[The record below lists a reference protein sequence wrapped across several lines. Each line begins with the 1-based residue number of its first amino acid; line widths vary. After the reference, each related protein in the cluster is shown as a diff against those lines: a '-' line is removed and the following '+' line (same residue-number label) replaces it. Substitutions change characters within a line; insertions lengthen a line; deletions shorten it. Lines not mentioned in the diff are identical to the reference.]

1 MWLKFDLLE
10 VSGNTLMPRQIIDNY
25 LIFNNP
31 KDFTQKTLTY
41 FYKRLCIFLA
51 IAPGNT
57 PKLKFAEYDES
68 GSAYFEDP
76 NDIGFK
82 PSRHD
87 IHSDTYKYKG
97 QDLELDID
105 PKKLKYVIPLTTIYH
120 ELIHKVQFDHG
131 MYEHIDL
138 IESCADTYSYILTG
152 HWDFDYTKECVA
164 LFNYFRNILK
174 VRRDSYYLIIRNI
187 IVHQEQFFHNL
198 LTSPR
203 FLRELSKVSDG
214 HINTFWNEFT
224 GIYYDASVRPQ
235 MEKELTHFHN
245 IIFYNY

>member
-1 MWLKFDLLE
+1 MA
-10 VSGNTLMPRQIIDNY
+10 RQIIDNY
-25 LIFNNP
+25 LLLDTP
-31 KDFTQKTLTY
+31 KDFKQRTLTY
-41 FYKRLCIFLA
+41 FYKRLCMFLA
-51 IAPGNT
+51 IVPSNT
-57 PKLKFAEYDES
+57 PKLKFEEYDEP

-97 QDLELDID
+97 EVLDID
-105 PKKLKYVIPLTTIYH
+105 IAPEKIKYAIPLTTIYH

-131 MYEHIDL
+131 MYEYTDL
-138 IESCADTYSYILTG
+138 IEATADTYSYILTG
-152 HWDFDYTKECVA
+152 VLDFDYTKECVA
-164 LFNYFRNILK
+164 LFNYFRNVLK
-174 VRRDSYYLIIRNI
+174 IRRDAYYLIIRNI
-187 IVHQEQFFHNL
+187 IVHQEDFFTQL
-198 LTSPR
+198 YTSPK
-203 FLRELSKVSDG
+203 FMRELSKVSDG

-224 GIYYDASVRPQ
+224 GIYYDAKVQSQ